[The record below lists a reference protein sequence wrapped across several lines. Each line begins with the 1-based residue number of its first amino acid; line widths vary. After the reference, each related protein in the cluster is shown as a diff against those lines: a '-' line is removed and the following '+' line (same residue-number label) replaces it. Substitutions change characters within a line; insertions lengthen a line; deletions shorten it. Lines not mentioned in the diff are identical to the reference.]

1 MTEGLG
7 ETYPVLPP
15 NGCST
20 TGTHGMYGWD
30 SAVLSGS
37 GSPTPQIVLDDVCCL
52 SRILVVLELRFGTL
66 LMMLF
71 DVCIVHCALQFL
83 GLQAWPPTVACVTA

>member
-7 ETYPVLPP
+7 ETYPVVPP

-20 TGTHGMYGWD
+20 TGTPAGMYGWD

-37 GSPTPQIVLDDVCCL
+37 GSPTPQIVLHDVCCL
-52 SRILVVLELRFGTL
+52 SRILVVLELRFRTL
-66 LMMLF
+66 LTMLLMF
-71 DVCIVHCALQFL
+71 ALCTAHCKF
-83 GLQAWPPTVACVTA
+83 